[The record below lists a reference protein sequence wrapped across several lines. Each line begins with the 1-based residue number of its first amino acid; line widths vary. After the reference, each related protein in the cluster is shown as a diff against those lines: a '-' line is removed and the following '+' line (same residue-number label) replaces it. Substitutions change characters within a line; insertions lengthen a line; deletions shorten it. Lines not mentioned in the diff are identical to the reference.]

1 MFKKSKS
8 DSKSYGIIGTSTSAP
23 TDAVRSTIA
32 LAFPFLNKN
41 GIEFKLDAV
50 DFLRL
55 PSSQ

>member
-1 MFKKSKS
+1 MIVYVENS
-8 DSKSYGIIGTSTSAP
+8 DGNTN
-23 TDAVRSTIA
+23 VRFYQAETHKTIA

-55 PSSQ
+55 PSPQ